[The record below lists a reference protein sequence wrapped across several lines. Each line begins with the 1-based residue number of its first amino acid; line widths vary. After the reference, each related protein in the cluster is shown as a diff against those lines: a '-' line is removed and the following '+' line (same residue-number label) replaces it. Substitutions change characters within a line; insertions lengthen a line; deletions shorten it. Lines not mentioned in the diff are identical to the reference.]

1 MKLLHK
7 FNSITFRRQAL
18 VWRCLTLSLCLSLL
32 PATQVNA
39 ADNPNERDY
48 TVELLI
54 FTQTPAAGTTE
65 APGKPWQP
73 QLPQTQGKGSSAPAY
88 IVGDASAW
96 QQMTEQHLPRY
107 APVRP
112 GFSYE
117 ARKLE
122 RSGEHRI
129 LFHEAW
135 KMHVVGRDRSIPI
148 LFQGGDQYGSRP
160 ELQGKIQVSVGR
172 YLHVNLDAYLTQF
185 QKVDHEGDQLPTA
198 HKDQAIGPQ
207 PLFRAVSSAHLQQ
220 TRRMRSNEIHYI
232 DSPYFGAMIRIQRAE

>member
-1 MKLLHK
+1 MTLLHK
-7 FNSITFRRQAL
+7 LNSTAFCRQAL
-18 VWRCLTLSLCLSLL
+18 VWALLMLGLLLL
-32 PATQVNA
+32 PTTMVKA
-39 ADNPNERDY
+39 ADNSNERDY
-48 TVELLI
+48 NVELLI
-54 FTQTPAAGTTE
+54 FTQNPAAGTTE
-65 APGKPWQP
+65 SPGKPWQP
-73 QLPQTQGKGSSAPAY
+73 QLPQAKGSSAPAY
-88 IVGDASAW
+88 IVGEANAW
-96 QQMTEQHLPRY
+96 QQMTDQHLPRY

-135 KMHVVGRDRSIPI
+135 TMHVVGRDRSIPI
-148 LFQGGDQYGSRP
+148 LFQGGDQFGSRP
-160 ELQGKIQVSVGR
+160 ELQGKILISVGR

-185 QKVDHEGDQLPTA
+185 QKVDHDGEQLPTA
-198 HKDQAIGPQ
+198 PNAQPAGPQ
-207 PLFRAVSSAHLQQ
+207 PLFRAISSAHLQQ

>member
-1 MKLLHK
+1 MKLLPK
-7 FNSITFRRQAL
+7 LNSLTFRRQAL

-32 PATQVNA
+32 PAVVARA

-73 QLPQTQGKGSSAPAY
+73 QLPQAQGTSAPAY
-88 IVGDASAW
+88 IVGEANAW

-148 LFQGGDQYGSRP
+148 LFQGGDQFGSRP
-160 ELQGKIQVSVGR
+160 ELQGKILVSVGR

-185 QKVDHEGDQLPTA
+185 QKVDHDGDQLPA
-198 HKDQAIGPQ
+198 APDAQPSGPQ
-207 PLFRAVSSAHLQQ
+207 PLFRAISSAHLQQ